1 MLHGDCATTF
11 QAFYKTARSNPL
23 FDDETQVLLHYAAA
37 MSIGCSPCMQYYQ
50 KQADEAGICAEK
62 IGAVQAIVM
71 AVSAGRVQAQLQAAV
86 GQTASDQ
93 GTGDEDCPCT

>member
-1 MLHGDCATTF
+1 
-11 QAFYKTARSNPL
+11 
-23 FDDETQVLLHYAAA
+23 
-37 MSIGCSPCMQYYQ
+37 MQYYQ

-86 GQTASDQ
+86 GQGSTQQ
-93 GTGDEDCPCT
+93 GNEGAAAQQAKTVPAPEC